1 MTDGAARGDRDIRA
15 RGGCSHGVS
24 AGVRSPTVQ
33 RQKAEQRDGHSGQR
47 VARTACPGR
56 CSEVPHAADLSW
68 ARTGR
73 DHGSL
78 SGPDCDSSHAA
89 LTSRKRQRKP
99 SDPSRHRQ
107 EVLESTRWV
116 VRVCA
121 GQSTHRQ
128 VRSKD
133 PAAERTRAGGPEV
146 AGSNPAPATK
156 KVQVSPWL
164 TWTFA
169 LGARCD
175 PIVYPSH
182 WQVRSA
188 DPAGVDAVGSGR
200 FGLAR
205 QRSHTYSA

>member
-128 VRSKD
+128 VRSKE

-146 AGSNPAPATK
+146 AGSNPAPATNHRRPGPSGPGLLSFPDAT
-156 KVQVSPWL
+156 V
-164 TWTFA
+164 A
-169 LGARCD
+169 LRREPLVPGD
-175 PIVYPSH
+175 PGRKPIDDRPHGSH
-182 WQVRSA
+182 
-188 DPAGVDAVGSGR
+188 
-200 FGLAR
+200 LAR
-205 QRSHTYSA
+205 RHHVGKPLH

>member
-15 RGGCSHGVS
+15 RGGCSHGVG
-24 AGVRSPTVQ
+24 AGVRSPTMH
-33 RQKAEQRDGHSGQR
+33 RQKTEQRDGHGGQR
-47 VARTACPGR
+47 VARAACPGR

-121 GQSTHRQ
+121 GQSTHRLL
-128 VRSKD
+128 V
-133 PAAERTRAGGPEV
+133 P
-146 AGSNPAPATK
+146 
-156 KVQVSPWL
+156 L
-164 TWTFA
+164 TSEPVP
-169 LGARCD
+169 GEARFRR
-175 PIVYPSH
+175 P
-182 WQVRSA
+182 
-188 DPAGVDAVGSGR
+188 GR
-200 FGLAR
+200 
-205 QRSHTYSA
+205 RSHIGCPRWSCGSHLACAARASPRGQERLKRGLPSSKQRCPPDSTTVRDRAEGQG

>member
-24 AGVRSPTVQ
+24 AGVRSPTVH

-47 VARTACPGR
+47 VARTACPDR

-73 DHGSL
+73 NHGSL

-89 LTSRKRQRKP
+89 LMSRKRQRKP

-146 AGSNPAPATK
+146 AGSNPAPATSTGPDL
-156 KVQVSPWL
+156 Q
-164 TWTFA
+164 
-169 LGARCD
+169 RC
-175 PIVYPSH
+175 
-182 WQVRSA
+182 
-188 DPAGVDAVGSGR
+188 GSGPVS
-200 FGLAR
+200 LAVIHYVFTTNAVLL
-205 QRSHTYSA
+205 SEAWCANS